1 MNDTN
6 RIAQAGAPRIA
17 RIRPEMEEL
26 PESHIV
32 AVWQLGFEVEDVV
45 GLWVGEGDLPTPKF
59 ICDAA
64 AKALADGETFYTW
77 KRGLPEL
84 RAAIAAYHERL
95 HGRPI
100 DLERVIVTSAGMS
113 AIMLATQAIMGR
125 GDNGIVLSPIWPNAA
140 AAMQIVGAEVREVG
154 LEPTPSGWKLDIA
167 KLEAACDANTRAIYI
182 ATPGNPTGWLAE
194 PDEIRAIMD
203 LGRRRGIWIVAD
215 EVYNRFVYDRPKG
228 ATGVTPAPSF
238 LAEAAQD
245 DPLIVVHSFSKA
257 WAMTGWRMGW
267 MVAPARLGPI
277 IDKLIEY
284 NTSGAQPFLQRA
296 CIVAIEQG
304 EDFVAEMV
312 ERCRRA
318 RDLTIQRLSAMPRV
332 HLVPAPA
339 AFYLMFSIDGS
350 GETLPFAQR
359 MVREARVGLAP
370 GSAFG
375 AGGEQH
381 FRLCYACSTERIA
394 KAMDRLEAFLAK

>member
-1 MNDTN
+1 MNDRAKPGYPT
-6 RIAQAGAPRIA
+6 AP
-17 RIRPEMEEL
+17 IRPAIEAL

-32 AVWQLGFEVEDVV
+32 AVWQLGFEVEDVI

-64 AKALADGETFYTW
+64 SAALANGETFYTY

-84 RAAIAAYHERL
+84 RQAIATYHSRL
-95 HGRPI
+95 HGRPVDI
-100 DLERVIVTSAGMS
+100 ERVIVTSAGMS
-113 AIMLATQAIMGR
+113 ALMLATQALLGP
-125 GDNGIVLSPIWPNAA
+125 GDNGVVISPIWPNAA
-140 AAMQIVGAEVREVG
+140 AAMRIVGAEVREVG
-154 LEPTPSGWKLDIA
+154 LEATPSGWRLDPDR
-167 KLEAACDANTRAIYI
+167 LEAACDANTRAIYL

-194 PDEIRAIMD
+194 ADEIAAIME
-203 LGRRRGIWIVAD
+203 LARRRGIWVIAD
-215 EVYNRFVYDRPKG
+215 EVYNRFVYDAP
-228 ATGVTPAPSF
+228 GVSAAPSF
-238 LAEAAQD
+238 LGQAAPD
-245 DPLIVVHSFSKA
+245 DPLIVVQSFSKA

-267 MVAPARLGPI
+267 MVAPARLGPT

-284 NTSGAQPFLQRA
+284 NTSGAPPFLQRG

-332 HLVPAPA
+332 QLVPAHA
-339 AFYLMFSIDGS
+339 AFYQMFAIDGS

-375 AGGEQH
+375 QGGGNL
-381 FRLCYACSTERIA
+381 FRLCYACSTERIS
-394 KAMDRLEAFLAK
+394 KAMDRLEAFLAG